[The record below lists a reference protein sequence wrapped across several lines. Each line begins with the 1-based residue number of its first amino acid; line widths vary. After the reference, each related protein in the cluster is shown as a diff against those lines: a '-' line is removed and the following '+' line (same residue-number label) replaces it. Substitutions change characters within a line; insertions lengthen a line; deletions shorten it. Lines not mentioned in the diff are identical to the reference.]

1 MDQRGPG
8 ARTKGLP
15 HLRLLG
21 DYGDRC
27 LAQCGAYSKNISRG
41 GVGLWESPSQEVP
54 KSPTAPEEEHEV
66 WTKHDNHR
74 RSPLS

>member
-1 MDQRGPG
+1 MDQRGPE

-15 HLRLLG
+15 HLRLLA
-21 DYGDRC
+21 DCGDRC

-41 GVGLWESPSQEVP
+41 GVGLRESPSQEVP

-74 RSPLS
+74 HSPLS